1 MEGEARP
8 PQDREALR
16 GGQEGPCL
24 PAARPPGQEAK
35 GAQEAGLWPGALP
48 AHAGPATSH
57 WPTGRG
63 HGGGLHLP
71 LQGGALAPAHALAST
86 THTHTGPPL
95 PGSAPDRPGAPRPAW
110 RRCQAS
116 HDPGRRSSH
125 PGARG
130 HTPDACPPAA
140 ASSHLA
146 PPLQA
151 PPPPGRVPASPF
163 RAAPLTLQSK
173 PDGPDTSGPRAERAP
188 VGWPS
193 LREPSS
199 ILRERNRSQSGTT
212 AVCSGADEAPRPR
225 PQGPRPLGAGP
236 SPGTTARRARSGR
249 RRPQPSTGKMLPPA
263 SCPVASLEPAGCLLP
278 DLGSPADHCPP
289 LSPVAAH
296 RDPGSEGHS
305 EARPGPALAD
315 SVRIPHTQEGPA
327 LHAAPTRPSTGW
339 TLRAQG
345 LGQGPHGWPPGR
357 RGVAMAPGS
366 RLSQAT
372 AQTPR
377 RRTPGHLG
385 FPWTPPP
392 RQAGLCPPGA
402 PSAQTLTG
410 LMPPGWCPRLT

>member
-1 MEGEARP
+1 M
-8 PQDREALR
+8 
-16 GGQEGPCL
+16 
-24 PAARPPGQEAK
+24 
-35 GAQEAGLWPGALP
+35 
-48 AHAGPATSH
+48 
-57 WPTGRG
+57 
-63 HGGGLHLP
+63 
-71 LQGGALAPAHALAST
+71 APAHALAST
-86 THTHTGPPL
+86 THTHTGAPL
-95 PGSAPDRPGAPRPAW
+95 PGSAPDGPGAPRPAW
-110 RRCQAS
+110 RPCQAS

-130 HTPDACPPAA
+130 HTPDACHPQQPV
-140 ASSHLA
+140 SPCPS
-146 PPLQA
+146 LQA

-188 VGWPS
+188 AGRPS
-193 LREPSS
+193 LRKPSS

-249 RRPQPSTGKMLPPA
+249 RRPQPSTGKMLPPV
-263 SCPVASLEPAGCLLP
+263 SCPAASLEPAGCLLP
-278 DLGSPADHCPP
+278 DLRSPADCCSP

-315 SVRIPHTQEGPA
+315 SVCIPHTQEGPA
-327 LHAAPTRPSTGW
+327 LHAAPTRPSAGW

-357 RGVAMAPGS
+357 RGVAAAPGS

-392 RQAGLCPPGA
+392 RQAGLCSPGA
-402 PSAQTLTG
+402 PSARTLTG

>member
-1 MEGEARP
+1 MGAR
-8 PQDREALR
+8 
-16 GGQEGPCL
+16 
-24 PAARPPGQEAK
+24 K
-35 GAQEAGLWPGALP
+35 
-48 AHAGPATSH
+48 GPACPQPGHPGRKRRVHRRPGCGPGPSQLTRGLRL
-57 WPTGRG
+57 PTGPQ
-63 HGGGLHLP
+63 GGDMGGVLHLP

-86 THTHTGPPL
+86 THTHTGAPL
-95 PGSAPDRPGAPRPAW
+95 PGSAPDGPGAPRPAW

-116 HDPGRRSSH
+116 HDPGRQPSH

-130 HTPDACPPAA
+130 HTPDACHPQRPV
-140 ASSHLA
+140 SPCPS
-146 PPLQA
+146 LQA

-163 RAAPLTLQSK
+163 RAAPPTLQSK

-188 VGWPS
+188 AGRPS

-199 ILRERNRSQSGTT
+199 ILRERNRSRSGTT

-249 RRPQPSTGKMLPPA
+249 RCPQPSTGKMLPPV
-263 SCPVASLEPAGCLLP
+263 SCPAASLEPAGCLLP
-278 DLGSPADHCPP
+278 DLRSPADCCSP

-315 SVRIPHTQEGPA
+315 SVCIPHTQEGPA
-327 LHAAPTRPSTGW
+327 LHAAPTRPSAGW

-357 RGVAMAPGS
+357 RGVAAAPGS

-402 PSAQTLTG
+402 PSARTLTG

>member
-1 MEGEARP
+1 MARGP
-8 PQDREALR
+8 PSSRGACDFPLAHRAGTRGGGDSTCHSREAPWLLPTLLQAPHTPTRAPHCPALPRTGLGRQGQR
-16 GGQEGPCL
+16 GGAVRSPTTLG
-24 PAARPPGQEAK
+24 
-35 GAQEAGLWPGALP
+35 
-48 AHAGPATSH
+48 AGP
-57 WPTGRG
+57 
-63 HGGGLHLP
+63 
-71 LQGGALAPAHALAST
+71 
-86 THTHTGPPL
+86 
-95 PGSAPDRPGAPRPAW
+95 
-110 RRCQAS
+110 
-116 HDPGRRSSH
+116 
-125 PGARG
+125 
-130 HTPDACPPAA
+130 HTPGPGGTLPMPVHPQRPVSPCP
-140 ASSHLA
+140 S
-146 PPLQA
+146 LQA

-188 VGWPS
+188 AGRPS

-249 RRPQPSTGKMLPPA
+249 RRPQPSTGKMLPPV

-278 DLGSPADHCPP
+278 DLRSPADRCSP

-327 LHAAPTRPSTGW
+327 LHAAPTRPSAGW

-357 RGVAMAPGS
+357 RGVAAAPGS

-402 PSAQTLTG
+402 PSARTLTG